1 MSSNTTDFI
10 VALNAIDSFYHK
22 NNKFNKQ
29 CFDIIDG
36 LPNQVIFDWTEKLL
50 PKRVFEGKEYLTIVG
65 ICYQYRTQKSLSKKQ
80 KRLLTLKLL
89 EHWDTL
95 STEYETM

>member
-22 NNKFNKQ
+22 NKRYNKQ
-29 CFDIIDG
+29 CFEIMDTLSND
-36 LPNQVIFDWTEKLL
+36 VVFEWTEKLL
-50 PKRVFEGKEYLTIVG
+50 PKRVIEGKEYLTVTG
-65 ICYQYRTQKSLSKKQ
+65 ICFQYRTQKFLSKKQ

-95 STEYETM
+95 SIEYETM